1 MKDPMKEE
9 KDKPDVQLLFE
20 LWQAA
25 QDYQEAL
32 LERNQLIKECWDR
45 GIAPTRIAESSMMSK
60 QAVYR
65 YKEY

>member
-1 MKDPMKEE
+1 MSDPMREE

-25 QDYQEAL
+25 QDYNEAL

-45 GIAPTRIAESSMMSK
+45 GIPPTRIAESAMMSK
-60 QAVYR
+60 QAVYH

>member
-1 MKDPMKEE
+1 MSGPMREE

-25 QDYQEAL
+25 QDYNEAL

-45 GIAPTRIAESSMMSK
+45 GIAPTRIAESAMMSK

>member
-1 MKDPMKEE
+1 MQDPMKEE

-25 QDYQEAL
+25 QDYNEAL

-45 GIAPTRIAESSMMSK
+45 GIAPTRIAESAMMSK

>member
-1 MKDPMKEE
+1 MQDPMREE

-25 QDYQEAL
+25 QDYNEAL

-45 GIAPTRIAESSMMSK
+45 GIAPTRIAESAMMSK

>member
-1 MKDPMKEE
+1 MRVNLRTRKTLP
-9 KDKPDVQLLFE
+9 PLFCSP
-20 LWQAA
+20 WQAA
-25 QDYQEAL
+25 QDYNEAL

-45 GIAPTRIAESSMMSK
+45 GIPPTRITESAMMSK